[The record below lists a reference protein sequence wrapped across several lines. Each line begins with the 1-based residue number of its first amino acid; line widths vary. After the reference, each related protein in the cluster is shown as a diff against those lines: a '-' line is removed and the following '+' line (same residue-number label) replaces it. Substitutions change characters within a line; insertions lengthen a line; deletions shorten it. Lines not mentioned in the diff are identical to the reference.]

1 MAAHGV
7 PHLRLSLNSCFKNGV
22 SCGIGWDL
30 PGYGIQLAPLS
41 GAGFWTAKK
50 GKYLCPIGAQ
60 KISCFSKNQTK
71 MRIFCEKWKMSVP
84 FGKTGKRP
92 CPNNTVLQRTILCC
106 GAKPFSQI
114 SQNRQNIL
122 YGEALEKFQKGKAIF
137 QNFFNE
143 ARSTPFRSQRH
154 SSNFFWLLS
163 EKSAE
168 KRRETYNLKS
178 IRERKGAPAR
188 SAGA

>member
-1 MAAHGV
+1 
-7 PHLRLSLNSCFKNGV
+7 
-22 SCGIGWDL
+22 
-30 PGYGIQLAPLS
+30 
-41 GAGFWTAKK
+41 
-50 GKYLCPIGAQ
+50 
-60 KISCFSKNQTK
+60 

-154 SSNFFWLLS
+154 SSNIF
-163 EKSAE
+163 
-168 KRRETYNLKS
+168 
-178 IRERKGAPAR
+178 
-188 SAGA
+188 